1 METVSEYIYNDYET
15 EDVELYAEQ
24 MIRERIARDEK
35 RREQIEKALAK
46 AEREIAESD
55 KFDVILKNYDLE
67 NAKTDAYKLVSDYL
81 KMI

>member
-1 METVSEYIYNDYET
+1 METLSYYLYNDYES

-46 AEREIAESD
+46 AERARKRVENRRRKYVKDNPIRAKYKYPCLD
-55 KFDVILKNYDLE
+55 KYSK
-67 NAKTDAYKLVSDYL
+67 
-81 KMI
+81 

>member
-24 MIRERIARDEK
+24 MIRERIERDEK

-46 AEREIAESD
+46 AERTRKRVENRRRKYIKTNPIRAKYKYSCLD
-55 KFDVILKNYDLE
+55 NY
-67 NAKTDAYKLVSDYL
+67 SR
-81 KMI
+81 

>member
-1 METVSEYIYNDYET
+1 METLSYHLYDDYES

-46 AEREIAESD
+46 AERTRKRIANRRRKYVKD
-55 KFDVILKNYDLE
+55 NPIR
-67 NAKTDAYKLVSDYL
+67 AKYKYPGLG
-81 KMI
+81 K

>member
-1 METVSEYIYNDYET
+1 METVSEYIYNDYES

-46 AEREIAESD
+46 AERGRKRIASRRRKYVKD
-55 KFDVILKNYDLE
+55 NPIR
-67 NAKTDAYKLVSDYL
+67 AKYKYPGPGKYSS
-81 KMI
+81 

>member
-46 AEREIAESD
+46 AESRKGQE
-55 KFDVILKNYDLE
+55 
-67 NAKTDAYKLVSDYL
+67 TDCQQKKEVCKGQSYKGEV
-81 KMI
+81 

>member
-1 METVSEYIYNDYET
+1 METLSYHLYDDYES

-46 AEREIAESD
+46 AERTR
-55 KFDVILKNYDLE
+55 KRVE
-67 NAKTDAYKLVSDYL
+67 NRRRKYIKTNPIRAKYKYL
-81 KMI
+81 SLIHI

>member
-1 METVSEYIYNDYET
+1 METLSYHLYDDYES

-46 AEREIAESD
+46 AERTRKRVENRRRKYIKTNPIRAKYKYPCPD
-55 KFDVILKNYDLE
+55 KYSK
-67 NAKTDAYKLVSDYL
+67 
-81 KMI
+81 

>member
-1 METVSEYIYNDYET
+1 METVSEYIYNDYES

-46 AEREIAESD
+46 AERDRKRIANRRRKYVKDNS
-55 KFDVILKNYDLE
+55 IR
-67 NAKTDAYKLVSDYL
+67 AKYKYPGLGKYSS
-81 KMI
+81 

>member
-1 METVSEYIYNDYET
+1 METLSYYLYSDYES

-46 AEREIAESD
+46 AERTRKRVENRRRKYIKENPLRAKYKYPCLD
-55 KFDVILKNYDLE
+55 NY
-67 NAKTDAYKLVSDYL
+67 SR
-81 KMI
+81 

>member
-1 METVSEYIYNDYET
+1 MEMVSSYIYSDYET

-46 AEREIAESD
+46 AERTRKRVENRRRKYIKINPIRAKYKYPVLD
-55 KFDVILKNYDLE
+55 KY
-67 NAKTDAYKLVSDYL
+67 SS
-81 KMI
+81 

>member
-1 METVSEYIYNDYET
+1 METVSSYIYNDYET

-46 AEREIAESD
+46 AERTR
-55 KFDVILKNYDLE
+55 KRVE
-67 NAKTDAYKLVSDYL
+67 NRRRKYIKTNPIRAKYKYL
-81 KMI
+81 GLGKYSS

>member
-35 RREQIEKALAK
+35 RREQIEKALEK
-46 AEREIAESD
+46 AERARKRVENRRRKYVKDNPIRAKYKYPVLD
-55 KFDVILKNYDLE
+55 KY
-67 NAKTDAYKLVSDYL
+67 SS
-81 KMI
+81 

>member
-1 METVSEYIYNDYET
+1 METLSYHLYDDYES

-46 AEREIAESD
+46 AERTRKRVENRRRKYVKDNPIRAKYKYPCPD
-55 KFDVILKNYDLE
+55 KYSK
-67 NAKTDAYKLVSDYL
+67 
-81 KMI
+81 